1 MASNIPQSAVMV
13 DDRLVDESRDQWAL
27 AIGRFL
33 VAFTSCEYWT
43 YLYVGTFGS
52 EALREAVSSQNLG
65 PRAAIARA
73 LVLDL
78 RLEPDILAR
87 VELAFDRLSSLAA
100 PRNLVAHNPPL
111 FHIYSDDRGNVEIRH
126 ELRSAKDP
134 AKDVSIARL
143 AELTEKAL
151 DLEEEFALLYGL
163 VRQEINRR
171 DVVAQPVDDGGR

>member
-1 MASNIPQSAVMV
+1 MV
-13 DDRLVDESRDQWAL
+13 DVRSVDESRDQWAL

-43 YLYVGTFGS
+43 YLYAGTFGS
-52 EALREAVSSQNLG
+52 DALREAVSSQNLG

-78 RLEPDILAR
+78 RLEPDIRAR
-87 VELAFDRLSSLAA
+87 VEMAFDRLSSLAT

-111 FHIYSDDRGNVEIRH
+111 FHMYSDDRGNVVIQR

-143 AELTEKAL
+143 AELTENAL
-151 DLEEEFALLYGL
+151 QLEEEFALLYGL
-163 VRQEINRR
+163 VCQEGNRI
-171 DVVAQPVDDGGR
+171 DAVVQPLDDGDC